1 MDGKQKFVLIL
12 VLLLVVATAGLFIY
26 INFFS
31 KKVVTPPPASPT
43 PGQLPYNPYKDDE
56 TQVKEIAENFVSL
69 YGSYESGNFKTL
81 RNAESLMTESY
92 KEETEKFIAAKE
104 EEAKKQPKQYLMVNS
119 TPKETNIISLD
130 QTNATVTVDFDS
142 STTHGA
148 YIYNGGVLVALDEA
162 GKKTTAPLKQEQARK
177 KATLTMIREKGYWKV
192 KKINIE

>member
-1 MDGKQKFVLIL
+1 
-12 VLLLVVATAGLFIY
+12 
-26 INFFS
+26 
-31 KKVVTPPPASPT
+31 
-43 PGQLPYNPYKDDE
+43 
-56 TQVKEIAENFVSL
+56 
-69 YGSYESGNFKTL
+69 
-81 RNAESLMTESY
+81 
-92 KEETEKFIAAKE
+92 
-104 EEAKKQPKQYLMVNS
+104 MVNS